1 MLDRD
6 ELLEHVEWLLNEG
19 ESERAWKLCKRGL
32 RQFPKDAE
40 LWLFLGDSYFEADRY
55 PEAEKAFKR
64 AAEIDPEWADPQARR
79 AELELSR
86 GDFVTARCLAEQA
99 HERDR
104 DSAHASFV
112 LGICSELEESH
123 ELARFWYHRARRLQ
137 PDGYFVPLAAAQATF
152 DEALTQAMEQLSS
165 SSDGERLP
173 GSEWT
178 VLSQVD
184 ANRTDLANLSPLT
197 RCHIVSGQTGGEKSA
212 VLRGYLCTGNILR
225 DCRSQSDVCTQTYF
239 AILDQ
244 LEVLFGDESE
254 EA

>member
-40 LWLFLGDSYFEADRY
+40 LWLFLGDSYFEADRF
-55 PEAEKAFKR
+55 PDAEKAFKR

-79 AELELSR
+79 AELELAR
-86 GDFVTARCLAEQA
+86 GDFETARTLAEQA
-99 HERDR
+99 HNRDR

-112 LGICSELEESH
+112 LGICNELDDAPEV
-123 ELARFWYHRARRLQ
+123 ARFWYHRARRLQ
-137 PDGYFVPLAAAQATF
+137 PDGYFVPLAAGLATF
-152 DEALTQAMEQLSS
+152 DEALAQAMEQLSS
-165 SSDGERLP
+165 SSSGEHLP

-178 VLSQVD
+178 VLPQVD
-184 ANRTDLANLSPLT
+184 AARTDLAAISPLT
-197 RCHIVSGQTGGEKSA
+197 RCHIVSGRSTGRKPA
-212 VLRGYLCTGNILR
+212 VLRGYLFTGNILR

-244 LEVLFGDESE
+244 LEVLFGDQI
-254 EA
+254 